1 MAPAVQRGHGHPA
14 HQHAP
19 SRHANEGKSYL
30 PPLQLHH
37 PPSVLP
43 RTSGTPPRRPSSM
56 CRATMGCRP
65 SSPLRLASAP
75 RCLLAFWQPRRSS
88 DGMRPFFFFSS
99 FPFTIQPQPRCLR
112 SRLWCQRRELGS
124 AQRGDALQLS
134 RAPLPSPAL
143 ARGRGHGGLLLFPAL
158 LPKAKR
164 GGKKRE
170 NAERGSGS
178 GATVACG
185 GPFLWHILILLRST
199 PVPRGEARPHLSPC
213 PHADPTPTS
222 RRRRRRQPR
231 AATLRGEHGSQ
242 THLLPSIHLLREGG
256 PGNWEGERGERLCAN
271 GWEALGSLPAAA
283 CGLYGLVPCGVP
295 MPCPSCDQQQPAGQA
310 KALRRS
316 VPLQF
321 SPFCPKFLG
330 FAAFWSWS
338 SAASEG
344 CVPGQESK
352 TALLSFVERHC
363 H

>member
-30 PPLQLHH
+30 PPLHLHH

-99 FPFTIQPQPRCLR
+99 FPFTIQPQPHCLR

-124 AQRGDALQLS
+124 AQRGDAPQLS

-164 GGKKRE
+164 GGKKGKTQSEDLAAVPPPR
-170 NAERGSGS
+170 AGDLSFGTSSSRS
-178 GATVACG
+178 GAPRCHVG
-185 GPFLWHILILLRST
+185 RLGPI
-199 PVPRGEARPHLSPC
+199 C
-213 PHADPTPTS
+213 PHVPTRTPHRRAGGDDGGS
-222 RRRRRRQPR
+222 PVRRRCVASTAPR
-231 AATLRGEHGSQ
+231 HTSY
-242 THLLPSIHLLREGG
+242 
-256 PGNWEGERGERLCAN
+256 
-271 GWEALGSLPAAA
+271 PAST
-283 CGLYGLVPCGVP
+283 C
-295 MPCPSCDQQQPAGQA
+295 
-310 KALRRS
+310 
-316 VPLQF
+316 
-321 SPFCPKFLG
+321 
-330 FAAFWSWS
+330 
-338 SAASEG
+338 
-344 CVPGQESK
+344 
-352 TALLSFVERHC
+352 
-363 H
+363 

>member
-88 DGMRPFFFFSS
+88 DGMRPFFFFLLV
-99 FPFTIQPQPRCLR
+99 PFHNPAPASLPPEPPVVPAQGT
-112 SRLWCQRRELGS
+112 WQR
-124 AQRGDALQLS
+124 A
-134 RAPLPSPAL
+134 
-143 ARGRGHGGLLLFPAL
+143 ARGRSAAEQSPSAITRPGTGPGPRGAAVV
-158 LPKAKR
+158 PSAAAKSQT

-178 GATVACG
+178 GATAACG
-185 GPFLWHILILLRST
+185 GPFLWHILIPLRST

-271 GWEALGSLPAAA
+271 GWEA
-283 CGLYGLVPCGVP
+283 
-295 MPCPSCDQQQPAGQA
+295 
-310 KALRRS
+310 
-316 VPLQF
+316 
-321 SPFCPKFLG
+321 
-330 FAAFWSWS
+330 
-338 SAASEG
+338 
-344 CVPGQESK
+344 
-352 TALLSFVERHC
+352 
-363 H
+363 